1 MNNDDKK
8 FFGLCIVVEDKVED
22 KFEIKVLPVSYVPDM
37 KSEINK
43 NTNGMLN
50 LVDSSNFHSAIA
62 STSSDHIEATWLP
75 NGEQNRISAPDVCK
89 GDIVEVYKVHGV
101 DEYYWQVFAHNQ
113 GLRKKEKVLIWF
125 SNKSTIGPNREADS
139 YYLLV
144 DTINKIVHFHTS
156 DNDGEACTYDIV
168 LNTLVGK
175 FMLKD
180 NLNNDILLDSPKG
193 ILTTNVVNEYN
204 VNTKKINF
212 NCNEFTLNAKLTKI
226 NSTITQFSGNEI
238 SHDGKDISKSH
249 YHRQTNG
256 NHFGG
261 DTDTETPN
269 NA

>member
-1 MNNDDKK
+1 MSNDDKK

-22 KFEIKVLPVSYVPDM
+22 KYEIKVLPVSYVPDM

-50 LVDSSNFHSAIA
+50 LVDSNNFHTAIT

-144 DTINKIVHFHTS
+144 YYQHPCS
-156 DNDGEACTYDIV
+156 
-168 LNTLVGK
+168 
-175 FMLKD
+175 
-180 NLNNDILLDSPKG
+180 
-193 ILTTNVVNEYN
+193 
-204 VNTKKINF
+204 
-212 NCNEFTLNAKLTKI
+212 
-226 NSTITQFSGNEI
+226 Q
-238 SHDGKDISKSH
+238 
-249 YHRQTNG
+249 
-256 NHFGG
+256 
-261 DTDTETPN
+261 
-269 NA
+269 

>member
-1 MNNDDKK
+1 MKVLDIVRKKMSNDDKK

-37 KSEINK
+37 RSEINK

-144 DTINKIVHFHTS
+144 DTINKIVHFHKVNNLEFYQEKT
-156 DNDGEACTYDIV
+156 NGEFTRV
-168 LNTLVGK
+168 
-175 FMLKD
+175 
-180 NLNNDILLDSPKG
+180 
-193 ILTTNVVNEYN
+193 ILTRAFILDLAEQIKEIESNIFESEYYPS
-204 VNTKKINF
+204 K
-212 NCNEFTLNAKLTKI
+212 FTVCFFLIK
-226 NSTITQFSGNEI
+226 F
-238 SHDGKDISKSH
+238 
-249 YHRQTNG
+249 
-256 NHFGG
+256 
-261 DTDTETPN
+261 
-269 NA
+269 